1 MKVRWSPLAD
11 EQVDDA
17 VAYIAADNPAA
28 ALQWLER
35 LLDRVKSLGA
45 YPDSGRMVPELQRED
60 IREVIIDPYRV
71 MYRRSAEAVEIAA
84 ILHGSRE
91 FDADGI
97 AP

>member
-1 MKVRWSPLAD
+1 M
-11 EQVDDA
+11 
-17 VAYIAADNPAA
+17 
-28 ALQWLER
+28 
-35 LLDRVKSLGA
+35 KSLGI

-60 IREVIIDPYRV
+60 VREVIIDPYRV
-71 MYRRSAEAVEIAA
+71 MSRRRADATEIVA